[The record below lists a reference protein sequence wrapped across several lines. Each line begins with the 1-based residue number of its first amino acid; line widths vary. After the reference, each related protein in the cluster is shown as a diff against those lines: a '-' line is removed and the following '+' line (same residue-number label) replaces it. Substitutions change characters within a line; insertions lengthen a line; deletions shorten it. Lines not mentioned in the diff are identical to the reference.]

1 MEIKAISNELISFS
15 NNIGI
20 ASINRIGCITEGDRK
35 GEIVLHIAHYVL
47 INSDSILN
55 LNPIKIMIYGLGS
68 CIALILYDL
77 ENKIYAMSHIL
88 LPHSDHIKDNIKIR
102 FPHKFADCSVKDLV
116 ENMINQ
122 GAESQNIKAVMVGG
136 SKIFQNHFN
145 DVGAE
150 NIKVVKSELERLKIR
165 IIREDIGGKRGRII
179 IYDTKDNSVYVK
191 PTGEEDYRKLL

>member
-1 MEIKAISNELISFS
+1 
-15 NNIGI
+15 
-20 ASINRIGCITEGDRK
+20 
-35 GEIVLHIAHYVL
+35 
-47 INSDSILN
+47 
-55 LNPIKIMIYGLGS
+55 
-68 CIALILYDL
+68 
-77 ENKIYAMSHIL
+77 
-88 LPHSDHIKDNIKIR
+88 
-102 FPHKFADCSVKDLV
+102 
-116 ENMINQ
+116 
-122 GAESQNIKAVMVGG
+122 MVGG